1 MAESRDSFVQ
11 NPSMKRNLLLW
22 LALLVLI
29 PILTSAAEPNP
40 KRQASVWMMPRGD
53 EAGRS
58 FRDLFEHPDQ
68 WQETRSQIDVL
79 GITDLNLQRHF
90 TDDELRKWFGQM
102 HEWKVRLGMEVGAV
116 KPWGTTGEKT
126 FNAERPNWERLQRL
140 GADIYAIA
148 MDEPLVCVREHIH
161 MPDEHAVQETANYIA
176 LVRQHFPNVLIG
188 DIEAYPS
195 ISIDEHKHWIE
206 SLQQRLASM
215 KVRGLDFYR
224 LDVDWLRFNVQQKGS
239 WKEVRQLELWC
250 RQKQLPFSLIYWA
263 SGYPAMKRRGLADD
277 STWYVA
283 IMQQGYDYVAV
294 DGRPD
299 QYVIESWI
307 QAPSQSLPD
316 SGDWTFTRSVR
327 DFVKKFAPRGMR

>member
-1 MAESRDSFVQ
+1 
-11 NPSMKRNLLLW
+11 MKTPFITVFLSI
-22 LALLVLI
+22 LV
-29 PILTSAAEPNP
+29 SAAGAAGPPQTAE
-40 KRQASVWMMPRGD
+40 RQASVWMMPRGD
-53 EAGRS
+53 ENGRA

-90 TDDELRKWFGQM
+90 NDDELRKWFGQM
-102 HEWKVRLGMEVGAV
+102 REWKLKLGMEVGAV

-126 FNAERPNWERLQRL
+126 FNAERPIWERLQRQ

-161 MPDEHAVQETANYIA
+161 LPDEHAVQETANYIA

-195 ISIDEHKHWIE
+195 IAIDEHKHWIE
-206 SLQQRLASM
+206 SLQQRLAAM

-263 SGYPAMKRRGLADD
+263 SGFPAMKHRGLADD

-283 IMQQGYDYVAV
+283 IMQQGYDYAAV

-307 QAPSQSLPD
+307 QAPSQCLPE
-316 SGDWTFTRSVR
+316 SGEWTFTRSVR
-327 DFVKKFAPRGMR
+327 DFVRKFAPR